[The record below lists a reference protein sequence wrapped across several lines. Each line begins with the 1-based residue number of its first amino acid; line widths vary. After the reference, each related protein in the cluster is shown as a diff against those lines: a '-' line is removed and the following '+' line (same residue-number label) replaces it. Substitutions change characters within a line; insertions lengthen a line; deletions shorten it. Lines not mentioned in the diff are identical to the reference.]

1 MGMKLLYIEDELTI
15 AKPVISVLESKGFMV
30 DFSEEGNEGLEK
42 AVVNNYDCIILDLN
56 LPGIDGIKIAKTIRK
71 RSISTPILMVTARTA
86 LDSKLQGF
94 NTGTDDYL
102 TKPFEILELI
112 ARVEA
117 LIRRKSI
124 NNETKLKFGK
134 YYFHPDKNVLS
145 LSSGLQD
152 TSESRIVLS
161 NKESGMLEYLIRNK
175 GKVISQEEF
184 LEHVW
189 DSNVDMF
196 TETVKTH
203 IKTLRKKLGKEAE
216 LIQTIKG
223 KGYIYE

>member
-1 MGMKLLYIEDELTI
+1 MKLLYIEDELTI
-15 AKPVISVLESKGFMV
+15 AKPVVSVLESKGYMV
-30 DFSEEGNEGLEK
+30 DFSEEGNDGLEK
-42 AVVNNYDCIILDLN
+42 ALVNNYDCIILDLN

-71 RSISTPILMVTARTA
+71 RGMVTPILMVTARTA
-86 LDSKLQGF
+86 LDAKLQGF

-117 LIRRKSI
+117 LIRRKSV
-124 NNETKLKFGK
+124 NNSTNLKFGS
-134 YYFHPDKNVLS
+134 YEFFPDKNLLTKS
-145 LSSGLQD
+145 NGEQEKNKIL
-152 TSESRIVLS
+152 LS
-161 NKESGMLEYLIRNK
+161 NKESGMLEYLVRNK
-175 GKVISQEEF
+175 GKVVSQEEF

>member
-1 MGMKLLYIEDELTI
+1 MKLLYIEDELTI
-15 AKPVISVLESKGFMV
+15 AKPVISVLESKGYMV
-30 DFSEEGNEGLEK
+30 DFAEDGNDGLEK
-42 AVVNNYDCIILDLN
+42 ALVNNYDCLILDLN
-56 LPGIDGIKIAKTIRK
+56 LPGIDGIKVAKTIRK
-71 RSISTPILMVTARTA
+71 RGLSTPILMVTARTA

-94 NTGTDDYL
+94 DTGTDDYL

-124 NNETKLKFGK
+124 NTETDLKFGSFRF
-134 YYFHPDKNVLS
+134 YPDKNLLVQEENNLK
-145 LSSGLQD
+145 
-152 TSESRIVLS
+152 IVLS
-161 NKESGMLEYLIRNK
+161 NKECGMLEYLVRNK
-175 GKVISQEEF
+175 GKVVSQEEF

-189 DSNVDMF
+189 DSNIDMF

-203 IKTLRKKLGKEAE
+203 IKTLRKKLGKEGD

>member
-15 AKPVISVLESKGFMV
+15 AKPVVSVLESKGYMV
-30 DFSEEGNEGLEK
+30 DFSEEGNDGLEK
-42 AVVNNYDCIILDLN
+42 ALVNNYDCIILDLN

-71 RSISTPILMVTARTA
+71 RGMVTPILMVTARTA
-86 LDSKLQGF
+86 LDAKLQGF

-117 LIRRKSI
+117 LIRRKSV
-124 NNETKLKFGK
+124 NNSTNLKFGS
-134 YYFHPDKNVLS
+134 YEFFPDKNLLTKS
-145 LSSGLQD
+145 NGEQEKNKIL
-152 TSESRIVLS
+152 LS
-161 NKESGMLEYLIRNK
+161 NKESGMLEYLVRNK
-175 GKVISQEEF
+175 GKVVSQEEF